1 MAISFNN
8 MRSDSV
14 VLTELS
20 SFSDVVD
27 SDEPGLKLVS
37 EFSSSLTLV
46 DVSSSVSTIFCKK
59 KEIFWN

>member
-46 DVSSSVSTIFCKK
+46 DVSSSVSTIFC
-59 KEIFWN
+59 